1 MIKNNFSK
9 QVQDSISKI
18 DLKKINE
25 VTKFLKKK
33 KITDLSRR
41 KWSKCFNS

>member
-25 VTKFLKKK
+25 VSKFLKKK
-33 KITDLSRR
+33 NHRSFSQEMEQVLQ
-41 KWSKCFNS
+41 